1 MLYIYTPD
9 GRLLQSQQ
17 LSSSQAEVALDA
29 KALYIIK
36 VADKVV
42 KVRL

>member
-1 MLYIYTPD
+1 LVLSQKLTSDSAEIALDSKHLYI
-9 GRLLQSQQ
+9 
-17 LSSSQAEVALDA
+17 V
-29 KALYIIK
+29 K